1 MTVRESEL
9 YPGPCY
15 QSLFGND
22 MRFTGSA
29 LEIPVKTMLGHADK
43 IKPGILMAAKL
54 RSYWR
59 RTETQY
65 LPLASYDTLDLCSSR
80 QLAVKSLPLH
90 GEFSGTFCNKFSK
103 IILSAKTK
111 LRGLIILLQHRGASY
126 GQT

>member
-1 MTVRESEL
+1 MKKYKSTITMCQDRHVMTVRESEL

-29 LEIPVKTMLGHADK
+29 LKIPVKTMLGDADK
-43 IKPGILMAAKL
+43 MKPGILMAAKL

-59 RTETQY
+59 RTETKH
-65 LPLASYDTLDLCSSR
+65 LPLASNDTLDLFSSR

-90 GEFSGTFCNKFSK
+90 
-103 IILSAKTK
+103 A
-111 LRGLIILLQHRGASY
+111 A
-126 GQT
+126 